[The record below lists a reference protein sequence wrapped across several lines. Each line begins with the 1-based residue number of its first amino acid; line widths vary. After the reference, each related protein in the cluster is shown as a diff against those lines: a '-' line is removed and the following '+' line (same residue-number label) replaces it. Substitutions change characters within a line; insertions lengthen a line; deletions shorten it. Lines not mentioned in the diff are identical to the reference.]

1 MCAALHD
8 ESEEDTFRSQGEASS
23 RHSVMD
29 DEVVHENHEHRD
41 DAQQL
46 DAGISPPPIRILR
59 MSRRGVSVMRVA
71 ASCVLNIRVHDSL
84 WLALLVKIYG
94 HSTTKHKAAT

>member
-46 DAGISPPPIRILR
+46 DAGISPPPHSNFENEPARRVGYARGRFLR
-59 MSRRGVSVMRVA
+59 SEY
-71 ASCVLNIRVHDSL
+71 SCS
-84 WLALLVKIYG
+84 
-94 HSTTKHKAAT
+94 